1 MWVLQP
7 LQTCS
12 APLPQGLVSTPV
24 CLRGLYIHFHPS
36 ETTAR
41 VMESELLAGREF
53 CVAVSGCTWAKLH
66 FCFLF

>member
-12 APLPQGLVSTPV
+12 APLPQGPV
-24 CLRGLYIHFHPS
+24 CLRGLYSHFHPS

-41 VMESELLAGREF
+41 VMESELLAGGEF